1 MRPLALSLWAGV
13 GRIAPPF
20 LALLLRRR
28 LRRAR
33 EISSRLPERRGID
46 PTPRPAGKLLWLHAA
61 SVGETVSI
69 LPVLDAL
76 ARRQPDITV
85 LMTTGSVTSADLF
98 SARVAAMG
106 IADRVLHRFVPLDVP
121 AWAARF
127 LDHWCP
133 DAAAFVESELW
144 PNLLAACKARKIPLM
159 LVNARLSE
167 KSFRQ
172 WRRLP
177 ATARA
182 VLGSFTRIQARSQAD
197 ADRLA
202 ALGGENIIAPGDL
215 KFAADLLPVDKV
227 EFLRLQRRL
236 AGRPVWLAANT
247 HPGEEKIMLEAHGLL
262 TKDFPDLLT
271 IIAPRHPQRG
281 AEIAAAACLP
291 VTRRA
296 LHQDPPAAGVWI
308 ADVLG
313 ELGLVYRLTPIA
325 FIGRSL
331 TVRGGQNPLEA
342 ARLGCTI
349 AAGPHTDHQI
359 DAFALLEAA
368 GAVQRVSDAA
378 SLAAWVAMLLENPAE
393 LQRRRKAAVAAVSSW
408 SDLPQQTAVALIGLL
423 GD

>member
-1 MRPLALSLWAGV
+1 MRPLALSLWAGI

-28 LRRAR
+28 LRRGR

-69 LPVLDAL
+69 LPVLDSLTRCA
-76 ARRQPDITV
+76 PDIIV
-85 LMTTGSVTSADLF
+85 LMTTGSVTSAELF
-98 SARVAAMG
+98 SARIAAMG
-106 IADRVLHRFVPLDVP
+106 ITDRVLHRFVPLDVP
-121 AWAARF
+121 DWAARF
-127 LDHWCP
+127 LDHWRP

-144 PNLLAACKARKIPLM
+144 PNLLAACAARKIPLM

-177 ATARA
+177 GTART
-182 VLGSFTRIQARSQAD
+182 VLGFFANIQARSQAD

-202 ALGGENIIAPGDL
+202 ALGGKTITAPGDL
-215 KFAADLLPVDKV
+215 KFAADPLPIDET
-227 EFLRLQRRL
+227 EFLRLQTLL

-247 HPGEEKIMLEAHGLL
+247 HPGEDQIILAAHQILAN
-262 TKDFPDLLT
+262 TFPDLLT

-296 LHQDPPAAGVWI
+296 VQQDPPAAGVWI

-313 ELGLVYRLTPIA
+313 ELGLVYRLTRIA

-331 TVRGGQNPLEA
+331 TIRGGQNPLEA

-359 DAFALLEAA
+359 DAFAVLEAA
-368 GAVQRVSDAA
+368 GAVQRVTDAA
-378 SLAAWVAMLLENPAE
+378 SLAAWVAMLLEHPA
-393 LQRRRKAAVAAVSSW
+393 
-408 SDLPQQTAVALIGLL
+408 
-423 GD
+423 